1 MHAQRRRGHRGDIVA
16 VVLSILLVG
25 RLLLAAGVPAEQ
37 ASWVSRPGPGADAAG
52 VLVRVSKQRVLALA
66 ATETTR
72 GLVQRDPKT
81 GAWAPRAPLPRPRID
96 YDVVVLRGGD
106 ILVVGGGETST
117 YDRSTSETWRYD
129 PGRDTWDI
137 AAPLPVARL
146 GQATARLADGRV
158 LVAGGVD
165 ATGAPLSRV
174 DVYDPVTDHWTQA
187 ADLTHARSGAVAFPL
202 TRGGAIVH
210 GGDGRDTSG
219 KAFLVSRFERWDP
232 RRDRWRAGDVPPRHE
247 HVGVA
252 LAGTGL
258 VIGGNADYREGWGI
272 LEIERFDAQANAWT
286 TVGQLHDERSLGPV
300 AVVLPARHSLVV
312 VGGLAETVEVVDLRR
327 GTSTPSVP
335 LPPEFG
341 TAVAGLAIDG
351 HPFVVNIRG
360 EAMSL
365 EFEGR

>member
-1 MHAQRRRGHRGDIVA
+1 MPQ
-16 VVLSILLVG
+16 
-25 RLLLAAGVPAEQ
+25 
-37 ASWVSRPGPGADAAG
+37 
-52 VLVRVSKQRVLALA
+52 
-66 ATETTR
+66 
-72 GLVQRDPKT
+72 
-81 GAWAPRAPLPRPRID
+81 PRIA
-96 YDVVVLRGGD
+96 YDAVVLRGGD

-129 PGRDTWDI
+129 PGRDTWDV

-174 DVYDPVTDHWTQA
+174 DVYDPITDHWTQA
-187 ADLTHARSGAVAFPL
+187 ADLTHARSGGVAFPL
-202 TRGGAIVH
+202 ARGGVIVH
-210 GGDGRDTSG
+210 GGDGSDPSG
-219 KAFLVSRFERWDP
+219 RAFIVSRFERWDP
-232 RRDRWRAGDVPPRHE
+232 RRDRWRAGDVRGRHE
-247 HVGVA
+247 HVAVA

-258 VIGGNADYREGWGI
+258 VIGGNGDYREGWGI
-272 LEIERFDAQANAWT
+272 REIERFDALANAWT
-286 TVGQLHDERSLGPV
+286 TMGQLHDERSLGPV
-300 AVVLPARHSLVV
+300 AVVLPTRRKIVV

-327 GTSTPSVP
+327 GRSSPSVP

-351 HPFVVNIRG
+351 RAFVVNIRG

-365 EFEGR
+365 EP